1 MCVLYWVDQA
11 GSTGLCIYMTTLAL
25 RIECADVGH
34 DRKPKVC
41 HFGLRATYVA
51 QKISGWFSAGA
62 KEG

>member
-1 MCVLYWVDQA
+1 
-11 GSTGLCIYMTTLAL
+11 MTTLAL

-51 QKISGWFSAGA
+51 QKISGWFSAEA